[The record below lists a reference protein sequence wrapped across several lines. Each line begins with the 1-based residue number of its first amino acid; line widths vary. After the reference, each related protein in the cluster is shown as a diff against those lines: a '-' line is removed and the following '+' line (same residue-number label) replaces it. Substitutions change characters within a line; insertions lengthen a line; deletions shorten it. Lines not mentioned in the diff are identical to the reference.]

1 MILSMP
7 PLRHTAC
14 RLQNMER
21 IPLTEYALRN
31 TPYQTTKPESIMR
44 HICKDPNCG
53 CEEAVVFA
61 ESSILVEPYRD
72 EHGNVKLKPLGVE
85 GMNNVMKA
93 LVANDAE
100 NVRCAKCNGP
110 MRVIHDQKTETQ
122 RRLTVEE
129 IGRKI
134 LEEFK
139 I

>member
-1 MILSMP
+1 
-7 PLRHTAC
+7 
-14 RLQNMER
+14 
-21 IPLTEYALRN
+21 
-31 TPYQTTKPESIMR
+31 MR
-44 HICKDPNCG
+44 HICKDPQCG

-72 EHGNVKLKPLGVE
+72 EHGNVKLRPLGVE

-93 LVANDAE
+93 LVRNDE
-100 NVRCAKCNGP
+100 SVRCAKCNSP

-139 I
+139 L